1 MRYLYFVLLA
11 IVALL
16 LAGCKTTEYVPIE
29 VMKTDSIYITKV
41 KVDSIV
47 SRDSIFINTYTK
59 GDTIFVDKEKFI
71 YRYKDR
77 LRTDTMIV
85 EKVDSICYTK
95 TIEVERTLS
104 WWESLKQEIGGFA
117 IGIAIALILLILGNF
132 FIKKI
137 G

>member
-11 IVALL
+11 LVTLL

-29 VMKTDSIYITKV
+29 VLKTDSIYITKV
-41 KVDSIV
+41 RVDSIV
-47 SRDSIFINTYTK
+47 NRDSIVINTYTK
-59 GDTIFVDKEKFI
+59 GDTVFVDREKFV
-71 YRYKDR
+71 YRYKDK

-95 TIEVERTLS
+95 TVEVEKKLS

-117 IGIAIALILLILGNF
+117 IGIAIALMILILGNF
-132 FIKKI
+132 FIKKFS
-137 G
+137 